1 MKNNYLYVFVR
12 FSGKMLY
19 NSKRLKKQFLVRTN
33 FKISDFHNI

>member
-19 NSKRLKKQFLVRTN
+19 NSKRLKKTIFSKN
-33 FKISDFHNI
+33 KF